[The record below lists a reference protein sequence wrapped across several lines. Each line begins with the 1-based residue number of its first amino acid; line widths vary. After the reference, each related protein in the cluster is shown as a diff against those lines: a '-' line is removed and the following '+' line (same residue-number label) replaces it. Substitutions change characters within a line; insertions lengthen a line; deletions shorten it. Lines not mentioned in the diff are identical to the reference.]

1 MPKPLYKFSV
11 MKYNIGTSNLRRSK
25 IMKKFI
31 ALLMS
36 ALLLTLSVAC
46 GDKGSDLEYVKAK
59 GELIVGITDFE
70 PMDYKESS
78 SSDWTGF
85 DAELARMVG
94 EKLGVKVSFQE
105 INWKTKETELAA
117 KTIDCIWNG
126 LTWDSDRAAN
136 MSMSDYYMVNKQVVV
151 VRSGEEDKL
160 SADKISVAVES
171 GSAGEEL
178 VNEKMANATIIEKD
192 SQIDALTEL
201 VAGTVDAAAIDYTMA
216 NYLINKEGSNFAS
229 LTIAEG
235 AVEAEDEYY
244 SIAFRKGSD
253 ITEAV
258 NKYLAELREDGSIE
272 TLARK
277 YGLESA
283 LYKGET
289 K

>member
-1 MPKPLYKFSV
+1 
-11 MKYNIGTSNLRRSK
+11 MKYNIGTSKIKENK
-25 IMKKFI
+25 IMKKII
-31 ALLMS
+31 ALLT
-36 ALLLTLSVAC
+36 ATLLLTLSVAC
-46 GDKGSDLEYVKAK
+46 GDKGSDLEYVKSK

-70 PMDYKESS
+70 PMDYKESAS
-78 SSDWTGF
+78 ADWTGF

-136 MSMSDYYMVNKQVVV
+136 MSMSDYYMVNKQVIV
-151 VRSGEEDKL
+151 VRSGEQDKL

-171 GSAGEEL
+171 GSAGEEI
-178 VNEKMANATIIEKD
+178 VNEKMSNATVVEKD

-229 LTIAEG
+229 LTIAEN
-235 AVEAEDEYY
+235 AVEADDEYY
-244 SIAFRKGSD
+244 AIAFRKGSD
-253 ITEAV
+253 ITEVV

-272 TLARK
+272 KLARK

-283 LYKGET
+283 LYTGEA